1 MAAHHCYS
9 CEGRHGLILRSDGH
23 QVVTGLFLWHQSVSM
38 FSAISTSKPMSRFQ
52 CIAIFLVSLNG
63 NVLWLLHHYKWPHS
77 HIYLESQENW
87 LKTDF
92 RSRLD
97 HAGKDCKFPQTIAQ
111 QHKPCKFFFHP
122 PFFSSLRNRDLYKL
136 EKSGVQYLPKLVC
149 QFVLSKITAHMSF

>member
-122 PFFSSLRNRDLYKL
+122 PFFSSLRNRDLTSLRNWECNTCWNWSVSLYWAK
-136 EKSGVQYLPKLVC
+136 
-149 QFVLSKITAHMSF
+149 